1 MNEEHTMSN
10 ELTDV
15 LVAGYQSVEAA
26 EKDFDGLIEQVKAR
40 QVRIEAVI
48 LVAHDTDGTVTV

>member
-1 MNEEHTMSN
+1 MAS
-10 ELTDV
+10 ELTNV

-26 EKDFDGLIEQVKAR
+26 SRDFDDLIEQVKAK

-48 LVAHDTDGTVTV
+48 LVAHDLDGNVTVRRDRR